1 MPRRKSSIVAATC
14 PRCDGALDLQEDHE
28 RFFTCSSCGTSLE
41 DSEYGRG
48 SPQVVNVTVAAR
60 EPAPLSRR
68 AKLTIAGIAVAFFG
82 VIAALAVLGDD
93 ADDLADRDR
102 ITLGSIVDDA
112 DGVRVLA
119 TGRTVDG
126 VVRAVYSTL
135 GGDDGWSVDV
145 ADGGSAQTRS
155 ALGDDTAYLL
165 LERELVGLSTDDGS
179 ERFRVDLPND
189 LACPDCMVAS
199 GDAGRY
205 ATVSLN
211 GGTVATYSGDD
222 GSLVSETEVGSRS
235 NSLAV
240 AGETVAFVTDDG
252 GDVALADPA
261 DLAAA
266 GALDLTCPPPFAD
279 PDDIDSGIEDEIDEI
294 LVTEFDG
301 DIIVQY
307 DDCLGRWTPDSSS
320 PVWRSDGLRPVH
332 AFAPGSSPDFVR
344 PRDEDGNAVVD
355 LADGSLHAVD
365 LEPASAQVI
374 GRTDDTTAMVV
385 SEDGVWSVLALDL
398 ATGSVRWRKT
408 PPGDFSS
415 SYRPGILQELGQGSD
430 DLWIAGA
437 SGPTVH
443 RVSHDADRN
452 LVTVQ
457 QIDVQAGEAT
467 DEVTVPYADPDAFG
481 VRLPVILGFTD
492 VGVVLTLDDRISHV
506 DTATGEILAEG

>member
-1 MPRRKSSIVAATC
+1 
-14 PRCDGALDLQEDHE
+14 GALDLDEDHG

-60 EPAPLSRR
+60 APRPMSRR
-68 AKLTIAGIAVAFFG
+68 GKLTVAGIAIAFVG
-82 VIAALAVLGDD
+82 GIIALAALENDEAT
-93 ADDLADRDR
+93 DRDR
-102 ITLGSIVDDA
+102 ITLGSIVEETDG

-126 VVRAVYSTL
+126 VVRAVFTTL
-135 GGDDGWSVDV
+135 DGDDGWSVDV
-145 ADGGSAQTRS
+145 ADTGSAQARA
-155 ALGDDTAYLL
+155 ALGDRTAYLL
-165 LERELVGLSTDDGS
+165 LERQLVGLSTGDGS

-199 GDAGRY
+199 GDDGRY

-211 GGTVATYSGDD
+211 GGTIATYSGDD
-222 GSLVSETEVGSRS
+222 GSLVSETDVGTRS
-235 NSLAV
+235 YSLVV
-240 AGETVAFVTDDG
+240 AGETVAFVTGAG
-252 GDVALADPA
+252 GDVAFADPA
-261 DLAAA
+261 DLP
-266 GALDLTCPPPFAD
+266 GASPLELSCPPPFVL
-279 PDDIDSGIEDEIDEI
+279 PDEIDEGPDPPIGDI
-294 LVTEFDG
+294 LVTAFDG
-301 DIIVQY
+301 DAIVQY
-307 DDCLGRWTPDSSS
+307 DDCLGRWSPDSSA
-320 PVWRSDGLRPVH
+320 PVWRSDGLRPLH
-332 AFAPGSSPDFVR
+332 AFAPDATPDIVR
-344 PRDEDGNAVVD
+344 PTDGDGNAVVD
-355 LADGSLHAVD
+355 LADGSIHPIDV
-365 LEPASAQVI
+365 EPTAAQVI
-374 GRTDDTTAMVV
+374 GRTDDTAAMVV
-385 SEDGVWSVLALDL
+385 NEDGVWSVLAVDL
-398 ATGSVRWRKT
+398 ATGAVRWRKT

-437 SGPTVH
+437 AGPTVH

-457 QIDVQAGEAT
+457 QIDVPTGEAT

-492 VGVVLTLDDRISHV
+492 VGVVISLDDRISHV